1 MNEKKPRIEIIQI
14 GLDNFDIEKEINR
27 KVDGIIVDTSR
38 FTNLRP
44 VAKKE
49 RKMAQWDDKVQKTVA
64 LLIEAK
70 TSDRV
75 VPASEIISM
84 NEITQKQ
91 LGGFMTRIRTY
102 LRRDDVW
109 SLHKTKNSKGTNY
122 HIMKFGG

>member
-1 MNEKKPRIEIIQI
+1 MSEKKPKIEVIQI

-27 KVDGIIVDTSR
+27 KVEGIIVDTGR

-44 VAKKE
+44 VAKTE

-70 TSDRV
+70 TNDRV
-75 VPASEIISM
+75 VPASEIMSM

-122 HIMKFGG
+122 HIMKFGD